1 MMIATTPTTR
11 SRHWVTR
18 ITSVVAGFSHNVRIV
33 VASLAFM
40 VLACFASS
48 ASAQSVSLGTAA
60 NFGVLGGSTVTNTGS
75 TVVNG
80 NVGVW
85 AGTSITGFPP
95 GSIFP
100 GSGSMHSA
108 DAIAQQAQSDLTAAY
123 TDAASRVCG
132 TTIAGGL
139 LDGLTLT
146 PGVYCMGAGSLT
158 GTLTLDGTG
167 VYIFQMA
174 SSLTTAS
181 GASVVRLNGA
191 SACDVFWQVT
201 SSATIGTSTG
211 MAGNLLALDSIT
223 LNTGASLS
231 GRALARNGA
240 VTLDSNNVTACTAAA
255 GQTPTTL
262 STLASAAAQ
271 PSGAIHDTA
280 TLAGGTSPTGTIIF
294 QLFGP
299 ANASCTGTPIF
310 TSTITVAGNGS
321 YDSAAFTPAAA
332 GTYQWIAA
340 YSGDAVNAA
349 SVTAC
354 NDPNESVT
362 TSGLVA
368 VTPTLSVWSMIVL
381 TTLLLGFAAMRNQA
395 TRTRRLR

>member
-1 MMIATTPTTR
+1 
-11 SRHWVTR
+11 
-18 ITSVVAGFSHNVRIV
+18 
-33 VASLAFM
+33 M

-123 TDAASRVCG
+123 TDAAGRVCG
-132 TTIAGGL
+132 TTIAGDL
-139 LDGLTLT
+139 LGGLTLT

-167 VYIFQMA
+167 VYIFQTA

-181 GASVVRLNGA
+181 GASVVLLNGA

-211 MAGNLLALDSIT
+211 MAGNLLALNSIT

-299 ANASCTGTPIF
+299 GNASCTGTPIF

-368 VTPTLSVWSMIVL
+368 VTPILSAWSMIMFSA
-381 TTLLLGFAAMRNQA
+381 LLLGFAAMRNQA
-395 TRTRRLR
+395 TRTRRLQ